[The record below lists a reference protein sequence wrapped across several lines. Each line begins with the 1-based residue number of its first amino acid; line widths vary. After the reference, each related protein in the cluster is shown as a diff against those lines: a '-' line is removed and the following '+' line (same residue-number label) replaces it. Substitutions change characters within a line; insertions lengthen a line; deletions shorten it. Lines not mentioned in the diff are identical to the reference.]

1 VNLDHLTRAQLE
13 AVIRRLAY
21 FMALEM
27 AGSDAEEEWLTEKYI
42 EDAVRAVAQKVS
54 D

>member
-1 VNLDHLTRAQLE
+1 MNLDHLTREELY

-21 FMALEM
+21 FAALEM

-42 EDAVRAVAQKVS
+42 EDAAHAVRTSV